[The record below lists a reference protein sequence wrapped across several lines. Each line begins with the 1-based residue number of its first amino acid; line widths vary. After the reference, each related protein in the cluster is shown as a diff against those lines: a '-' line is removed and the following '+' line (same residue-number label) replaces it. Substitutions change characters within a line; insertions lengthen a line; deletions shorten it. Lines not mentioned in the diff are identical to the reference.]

1 MGLIGGLL
9 SPIEDPLEDLLVWLH
24 ETIGLSWGWAIVV
37 LVVLVRILLVPLAVK
52 QIRSMQRLQRYAPQL
67 KALQKK
73 YKGDKQKLNEE
84 VMKFYREKK
93 VNPAASCLPILPQ
106 IPIFIALF
114 FVLREFDED
123 VIDPRFPDSD
133 LSFVRIVPDI
143 TAKLLDHWSGVLLL
157 VIYVISQLASG
168 LLALRATPATDA
180 RQARL
185 QKIMFMVL
193 PFVIIPFAI
202 RFPVGLMIY
211 WVTTNLWTAGQGIT
225 TRRFIPRPDYGDA
238 PPKRSSRT
246 AAASDED
253 DEDDEDDEV
262 DDLEEAEDK
271 AAAEKQ
277 RKKDKAAKAKA
288 KSKAKAAT
296 KSGSAPKKR
305 RDPSA
310 VQSGTPS
317 GQVKRRKKKG
327 GRPRR

>member
-9 SPIEDPLEDLLVWLH
+9 SPIEDPLEDLLVWIH

-37 LVVLVRILLVPLAVK
+37 VVVLVRILLVPLAVK

-114 FVLREFDED
+114 FVLREFAED
-123 VIDPRFPDSD
+123 VIEPRFPDSD

-143 TAKLLDHWSGVLLL
+143 TADLLAHWSGVLLL

-225 TRRFIPRPDYGDA
+225 TRRFIPRPDYGEA

-253 DEDDEDDEV
+253 DEDGEDGEDD
-262 DDLEEAEDK
+262 DLDEAEDE

-296 KSGSAPKKR
+296 KGGSAPKRR

-310 VQSGTPS
+310 ANGGTSS

-327 GRPRR
+327 GRPR

>member
-185 QKIMFMVL
+185 QKIMFTVL

-253 DEDDEDDEV
+253 DEDDEIDEI

-310 VQSGTPS
+310 VQSGTSS

-327 GRPRR
+327 GRPR

>member
-1 MGLIGGLL
+1 VGLIGGLL

-37 LVVLVRILLVPLAVK
+37 IVVLVRILLVPLAVK

-253 DEDDEDDEV
+253 DEDDEIDEI

-310 VQSGTPS
+310 VQSGTSS

-327 GRPRR
+327 GRPR

>member
-1 MGLIGGLL
+1 VGLIGGLL
-9 SPIEDPLEDLLVWLH
+9 SPIEDPLEDLLVWIH

-37 LVVLVRILLVPLAVK
+37 VVVLVRVLLVPLAVK

-123 VIDPRFPDSD
+123 VIKPRFPDSD

-143 TAKLLDHWSGVLLL
+143 TADLLAHWSGVLLL

-225 TRRFIPRPDYGDA
+225 TRRFIPRPDYGEA

-253 DEDDEDDEV
+253 DEDDDFD
-262 DDLEEAEDK
+262 EAEDE

-288 KSKAKAAT
+288 KSMAMAAT

-310 VQSGTPS
+310 AKSGTPS

-327 GRPRR
+327 GRPR

>member
-185 QKIMFMVL
+185 QKIMFTVL

-310 VQSGTPS
+310 VKSGTSS

-327 GRPRR
+327 GRPQR

>member
-1 MGLIGGLL
+1 MLPLAGLL
-9 SPIEDPLEDLLVWLH
+9 QPIEDPLEDLLVWLH
-24 ETIGLSWGWAIVV
+24 EAIGLSWGWAIVA
-37 LVVLVRILLVPLAVK
+37 VVVMVRIVLVPLAVK
-52 QIRSMQRLQRYAPQL
+52 QIRSMQRLQRYAPEL

-73 YKGDKQKLNEE
+73 HKNDKQKLNEE
-84 VMKFYREKK
+84 VMKFYRDKK

-114 FVLREFDED
+114 FVLREFDSD
-123 VIDPRFPDSD
+123 VIEPRFPDSD

-185 QKIMFMVL
+185 QKIMFIVL

-211 WVTTNLWTAGQGIT
+211 WVTTNLWTAGQGIA
-225 TRRFIPRPDYGDA
+225 TRRFIPRPDFGDA
-238 PPKRSSRT
+238 PKRSSRT
-246 AAASDED
+246 APGEDEPDGLD
-253 DEDDEDDEV
+253 DEDEIED
-262 DDLEEAEDK
+262 
-271 AAAEKQ
+271 AAAEEK
-277 RKKDKAAKAKA
+277 RKKKEKDAKAKA
-288 KSKAKAAT
+288 KAKGKQ

-305 RDPSA
+305 RSPA
-310 VQSGTPS
+310 AAQSGGS
-317 GQVKRRKKKG
+317 GGQVKRRKKKG
-327 GRPRR
+327 RSHR

>member
-37 LVVLVRILLVPLAVK
+37 IVVLVRILLVPLAVK

-253 DEDDEDDEV
+253 DEDDEIDEI

-310 VQSGTPS
+310 VQSGTSS

-327 GRPRR
+327 GRPR

>member
-253 DEDDEDDEV
+253 DEDDEIDEI

-310 VQSGTPS
+310 VQSGTSS

-327 GRPRR
+327 GRPR